1 MKMKKIFLLAMV
13 AMTGV
18 ATSCQYD
25 DDEVWDSVN
34 NLADR
39 VTSLETLTKQMNSDI
54 AAMKSI
60 ISALEKQVMVSEV
73 EELAD
78 GYIIHFTDGTK
89 ATIKNGADGK
99 DGANGANGTN
109 GEDGKDGADGKD
121 GEDGKDGADGKDG
134 QDGKDGKDAP
144 IIGVAQENG
153 VYYWTLTLDGKTEWL
168 TDEAGNKMRVTGE
181 DGKDGEDGADGED
194 GKDGENGKDGV
205 DGKAPVVTIVNDIW
219 HINGQSTGK
228 SAKGAKGQDAT
239 DSMFE
244 SLVEKDGKLVITLVR
259 GDVYEVPVEAEVT
272 YEDAYGDEVSA
283 NEVKVVINE
292 LTTLTYTVK
301 NMSDV
306 LVEVF
311 NVDEGLTVD
320 PDENAKTL
328 TITATQTVFKAKV
341 VLLYYNANRT
351 ITSVLKVTTE

>member
-99 DGANGANGTN
+99 DGANGANGAD

-121 GEDGKDGADGKDG
+121 GEDGKDGA
-134 QDGKDGKDAP
+134 DGKDAP

-283 NEVKVVINE
+283 NEVKVEINE
-292 LTTLTYTVK
+292 STTLTYTVK

-311 NVDEGLTVD
+311 NAAEGLTVV
-320 PDENAKTL
+320 PDENARTL
-328 TITATQTVFKAKV
+328 TITARQAVSNAKV